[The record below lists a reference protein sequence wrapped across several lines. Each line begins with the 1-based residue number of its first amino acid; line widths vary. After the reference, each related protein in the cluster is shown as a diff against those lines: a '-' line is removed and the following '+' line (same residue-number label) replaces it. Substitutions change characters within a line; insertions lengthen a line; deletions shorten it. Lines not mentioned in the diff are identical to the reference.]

1 MESGEG
7 MSRFDFLLIG
17 ILFGTSF
24 GIFLS
29 IFIDRFVDKQFE
41 KERKQMDF
49 KIKFLDGDKG

>member
-7 MSRFDFLLIG
+7 MSHLDFLLIG

-29 IFIDRFVDKQFE
+29 IFIDRFIDKQFD
-41 KERKQMDF
+41 KERKQIDF
-49 KIKFLDGDKG
+49 KIKLLDEDKG